1 MKKDYETHR
10 IRHSLCVICPVPKR
24 INWDSANIFLSMN
37 YFPLKCGGGGEDA
50 QNLFLVWNLLSRKIS
65 FEGNYFNINFEVK
78 VLTLP
83 DRCIYIS
90 LTCLQS
96 ILQAEISHLLETKE
110 VTQALE
116 NKIFFLIWTESIQVA
131 Y

>member
-1 MKKDYETHR
+1 MVLFGQFLRGLTR
-10 IRHSLCVICPVPKR
+10 TLCKHLH
-24 INWDSANIFLSMN
+24 LSEL
-37 YFPLKCGGGGEDA
+37 FPSERGGGREDA
-50 QNLFLVWNLLSRKIS
+50 QNLFVVWNLLSHKIS
-65 FEGNYFNINFEVK
+65 SEGNYLNINFEEK
-78 VLTLP
+78 VLILP
-83 DRCIYIS
+83 DRCMCVCTS

-116 NKIFFLIWTESIQVA
+116 NKLLFLIWSEFTQVA